1 MTVGTFLFL
10 LVLGAAVLVA
20 IGANQAF
27 RSRSQRDAFARDF
40 DRSYFG
46 GQGGLAISIERSRL
60 KIRAGNAVK
69 IYPLAD
75 VRSWEKHWHNS
86 KRQGTL
92 TVSVRDTD
100 HPVWSVPFQSE
111 NEMNQW
117 YEIFNQAVNDG
128 GKPRS

>member
-1 MTVGTFLFL
+1 MTVGSFLFL
-10 LVLGAAVLVA
+10 FVLGAAVLVA
-20 IGANQAF
+20 IVANQAH
-27 RSRSQRDAFARDF
+27 RSRSQREAFGREF
-40 DRSYFG
+40 ERSYFG
-46 GQGGLAISIERSRL
+46 GQGALAISVERSRL
-60 KIRAGNAVK
+60 KIRAGSAVK

-100 HPVWSVPFQSE
+100 HPVWSIPFQSE

-117 YEIFNQAVNDG
+117 YEVLNQAINEG
-128 GKPRS
+128 GKP

>member
-1 MTVGTFLFL
+1 MTVGTFLLL
-10 LVLGAAVLVA
+10 LVLGAAALVA
-20 IGANQAF
+20 IAVSRTFQF
-27 RSRSQRDAFARDF
+27 RSQREAFGRDF
-40 DRSYFG
+40 ERSYYG
-46 GQGGLAISIERSRL
+46 APGGLAMSVERSRL
-60 KIRAGNAVK
+60 KIRARNAVK

-100 HPVWSVPFQSE
+100 HPVWSIPFQSE

-117 YEIFNQAVNDG
+117 YEILNQAINEG
-128 GKPRS
+128 GMP

>member
-10 LVLGAAVLVA
+10 LVLSAAVLVA
-20 IGANQAF
+20 IGTSRAF
-27 RSRSQRDAFARDF
+27 QSRSQREAFGRDF
-40 DRSYFG
+40 ERSYYG
-46 GQGGLAISIERSRL
+46 APGGLAMSVERSRL
-60 KIRAGNAVK
+60 KIRARNAVK

-92 TVSVRDTD
+92 IVSVRDTD
-100 HPVWSVPFQSE
+100 HPVWSIPFQSE

-117 YEIFNQAVNDG
+117 YEVLNQAINEG
-128 GKPRS
+128 GKP

>member
-1 MTVGTFLFL
+1 MTVGSFLFL
-10 LVLGAAVLVA
+10 FVLGAAVLVA
-20 IGANQAF
+20 MAVNRTFQF
-27 RSRSQRDAFARDF
+27 HSQREAFGREF
-40 DRSYFG
+40 ERSYFG
-46 GQGGLAISIERSRL
+46 GQGALAISVERSRL
-60 KIRAGNAVK
+60 KIRACNAVK

-100 HPVWSVPFQSE
+100 HPVWSIPFQSE

-117 YEIFNQAVNDG
+117 YEVLNQAINEDG
-128 GKPRS
+128 KL